1 MIPLLRPRRKPNW
14 ELQVAGMVCRACAQ
28 AVEAALRRVS
38 GVELVRADSR
48 TGRVLVWGA
57 EVDLDALREAAEAI
71 GYEVVQHAPTA
82 GS

>member
-38 GVELVRADSR
+38 GWSSYGPIAAPDGCSSGVRRLSWMPFEKPRRRSATR
-48 TGRVLVWGA
+48 
-57 EVDLDALREAAEAI
+57 
-71 GYEVVQHAPTA
+71 
-82 GS
+82 